1 LVTRGLWSSRLSPLT
16 PRAQVS
22 NLSPGRVVLMSKDF
36 RLIAIAASLTVSA
49 LLFAGCSTGGSSES
63 STGPSQAGAQ
73 KALDA
78 AYAGVRADNSL
89 VSVDFPEKVQNVAII
104 SCSLA
109 IPSCAASAQ
118 AVSDAVVLA
127 GWWPMIIDGGGQ
139 YGVAQALRMAVA
151 QAATVIVTLDA
162 NCKGLEVTYDE
173 VELSGTPVIALGG
186 DDDCT
191 PKRLAA
197 VTRWTPEHAVGMRQ
211 TIVGE
216 LQADYAYGKIG
227 GEVKALVLKVAGDA
241 TTTKISDSFAAK
253 IKALGA
259 GKVAQ
264 TLELTAAE
272 IADKTF
278 TTKVVEA
285 AKSSGANAIIVP
297 ADEWLTTGGLS
308 AAIAGDPKTA
318 KLVVVGYGGTAA
330 ALDHIRSGKAGL
342 TATVG
347 QAFDWMGWG
356 AVDAIVR
363 LYAGAPAVVI
373 GDAMQVVDVD
383 HNMPETGKYT
393 GDFDYAA
400 KYTALWLRP
409 TPTATP
415 SPTPNPTKTAGP
427 NNDN

>member
-1 LVTRGLWSSRLSPLT
+1 MP
-16 PRAQVS
+16 
-22 NLSPGRVVLMSKDF
+22 KDF
-36 RLIAIAASLTVSA
+36 RLIALVATLTISA
-49 LLFAGCSTGGSSES
+49 LALVGCSFGGAAEPSAE
-63 STGPSQAGAQ
+63 PSQGGAE
-73 KALDA
+73 KALEA
-78 AYAGVRADNSL
+78 AYTGVRADNAL
-89 VSVDFPEKVQNVAII
+89 FAVDFPEEVQNVAII

-139 YGVAQALRMAVA
+139 YGVGQALRTAVA
-151 QAATVIVTLDA
+151 QAATVIVTIDA
-162 NCKGLEVTYDE
+162 NCKGLEIPYDE
-173 VELSGTPVIALGG
+173 VALSQTPVIALGG

-191 PKRLAA
+191 PARLAA

-211 TIVGE
+211 TLVGE
-216 LQADYAYGKIG
+216 FQADYAYGKIA

-241 TTTKISDSFAAK
+241 TTTTIADSFAAK
-253 IKALGA
+253 LKKLGA
-259 GKVAQ
+259 GKVVQ

-272 IADKTF
+272 ISDKTF
-278 TTKVVEA
+278 TTKVVDA
-285 AKSSGANAIIVP
+285 ATSSGANALIVP
-297 ADEWLTTGGLS
+297 ADEWLTTGGLA
-308 AAIAGDPKTA
+308 AAIGGNAKTS
-318 KLVVVGYGGTAA
+318 KLVVIGHGGTAA
-330 ALDHIRSGKAGL
+330 ALDLIRSGKPGL

-363 LYAGAPAVVI
+363 LYAGAPTVVI

-383 HNMPETGKYT
+383 HNMPATGKYT

-409 TPTATP
+409 TPTL
-415 SPTPNPTKTAGP
+415 SPTPTPTKTSGA
-427 NNDN
+427 NNDG

>member
-1 LVTRGLWSSRLSPLT
+1 
-16 PRAQVS
+16 
-22 NLSPGRVVLMSKDF
+22 MSKDF
-36 RLIAIAASLTVSA
+36 RLIALAATLTVSA
-49 LLFAGCSTGGSSES
+49 LILTACAAGGTAES
-63 STGPSQAGAQ
+63 STDPSQAGAE

-89 VSVDFPEKVQNVAII
+89 VSVDFPEDVQNVAII

-127 GWWPMIIDGGGQ
+127 GWWPMIFDGGG
-139 YGVAQALRMAVA
+139 GPPVMGQAIRTAIA
-151 QAATVIVTLDA
+151 QAATVIVMIDA
-162 NCKGLEVTYDE
+162 NCKGLEVPLDE
-173 VELSGTPVIALGG
+173 VALSGIPFIALGG

-191 PKRLAA
+191 PQRFSA

-211 TIVGE
+211 TLVGE

-227 GEVKALVLKVAGDA
+227 GEVNALVLTVAGDP
-241 TTTKISDSFAAK
+241 TTTKIANSFAAK
-253 IKALGA
+253 LTKLGA

-278 TTKVVEA
+278 TSKVVEA

-297 ADEWLTTGGLS
+297 ADEWLTTGGLAS
-308 AAIAGDPKTA
+308 AIARDAKTA

-330 ALDHIRSGKAGL
+330 ALDLIRSGRAGL

-363 LYAGAPAVVI
+363 VYAGAPTVVI
-373 GDAMQVVDVD
+373 GDAMQVVDFD

-393 GDFDYAA
+393 GDFDYEA
-400 KYTALWLRP
+400 KYTGLWLRTAP
-409 TPTATP
+409 TPSSTP
-415 SPTPNPTKTAGP
+415 QPSTTTDANS
-427 NNDN
+427 NR